1 MVGHQLVPDP
11 ANPAKK
17 ICETLYEPSTAL
29 EKYLPPVNQAA
40 TVTALAVVA
49 TAGAAA
55 TPLLIR
61 IIRPV
66 IKKLWTT
73 IQKKV
78 GKNVSTPSRLEVA
91 TNKYREKKGLPPL
104 KRKK

>member
-1 MVGHQLVPDP
+1 MGHQLSEDG
-11 ANPAKK
+11 K
-17 ICETLYEPSTAL
+17 ICETLYEPTTAIQ
-29 EKYLPPVNQAA
+29 KFLPSINQ
-40 TVTALAVVA
+40 TTSVTALAVVA

-73 IQKKV
+73 IQKKI
-78 GKNVSTPSRLEVA
+78 GKNVEPPTRLENI
-91 TNKYREKKGLPPL
+91 TNEYRQKKGLPPL
-104 KRKK
+104 KKK